1 MTKVNT
7 SGWAGPTAPRHQVEM
22 NEQVSSPESTRE
34 GRRRFRPMALLPL
47 GLIVV
52 LSSCINNNQDSLDPH
67 SKPARD
73 IDRITN
79 VTGVVAIIVGLAV
92 FTAVIL
98 VILKFRAKRGH
109 EHDLPNQLHGN
120 LRLEIGWTIL
130 PTVLMIG
137 LAVISLP
144 VIFTIGKKE
153 ANSIEVKVE
162 GQQWWWQYSYDLD
175 GDGTYEIVTANDFV
189 IPVGQ
194 NVNLTI
200 TSNDVIHS
208 FWVPELNGKRD
219 AVPGRLHDWKISAD
233 EPGIYLGQCAEFC
246 GLSHADMRIR
256 TIALNPDDWNAW
268 VESQMQAAPVPPE
281 AAEGQDPSLARKG
294 YELFGQFCSSC
305 HIVDGSYEAARENRP
320 PLQSGVAPNLTH
332 LMTRTSF
339 AGALFDL
346 YDQNGNLNE
355 ADLRAW
361 IQDAPGVKPL
371 RPDNQQGMI
380 SFANTLGSEDLDAI
394 VAYLETLGSRPT
406 LP

>member
-1 MTKVNT
+1 
-7 SGWAGPTAPRHQVEM
+7 M
-22 NEQVSSPESTRE
+22 NEQVSNPGPARG
-34 GRRRFRPMALLPL
+34 GRRRFRLAALLPL
-47 GLIVV
+47 GLILI

-79 VTGVVAIIVGLAV
+79 ITGVLAIIIGLAV
-92 FTAVIL
+92 FTAVLL
-98 VILKFRAKRGH
+98 VIVKFRAKRGGEH
-109 EHDLPNQLHGN
+109 ELPKQVHGN
-120 LRLEIGWTIL
+120 LRAEITWTII
-130 PTVLMIG
+130 PIVLMSV

-144 VIFTIGKKE
+144 TIFTIGRKE

-256 TIALNPDDWNAW
+256 TIALNADDWNAW
-268 VESQMQAAPVPPE
+268 VDAQMKVPEAPAAAPD
-281 AAEGQDPSLARKG
+281 GQDPSLARQG

-332 LMTRTSF
+332 LMSRTSF
-339 AGALFDL
+339 AGAIFDL

-361 IQDAPGVKPL
+361 IHDAPGVKPL

-380 SFANTLGSEDLDAI
+380 SFANTLGAEDLDAI
-394 VAYLETLGSRPT
+394 VAYLKTLGTQPI